1 MKASEFDSRFDAG
14 ESLVDLGVDLEVA
27 TKPVNVDLPI
37 WAIKELDREAT
48 RRGIAR
54 QALIKSW
61 LVDRIDSLK
70 SNAFSRPPSH
80 CCWST

>member
-1 MKASEFDSRFDAG
+1 MSRKKMKASEFDSRFDAG

-37 WAIKELDREAT
+37 WAIKELDKEAT

-61 LVDRIDSLK
+61 LVDQIDFLK
-70 SNAFSRPPSH
+70 SKGEKAG
-80 CCWST
+80 

>member
-14 ESLVDLGVDLEVA
+14 ESLVELGVDLEVA

-70 SNAFSRPPSH
+70 SKGEKAG
-80 CCWST
+80 